1 MKTKTTIMKVLI
13 PGFALAVLTACGGG
27 GTDTDSPEYQAFMQ
41 RHSVM
46 EELRDAILPLNQME
60 REEIPVDEGV
70 FLESARTLAASA
82 QIDRYRNFLVSVKN
96 SKLQITNNKQ
106 ITMTKIPNYKPV

>member
-1 MKTKTTIMKVLI
+1 MSVLATVICHWSLVIRIEAIGVQRLTI
-13 PGFALAVLTACGGG
+13 P
-27 GTDTDSPEYQAFMQ
+27 
-41 RHSVM
+41 R
-46 EELRDAILPLNQME
+46 
-60 REEIPVDEGV
+60 
-70 FLESARTLAASA
+70 SAQPLAASA